1 MAESQGRK
9 EGRSTRSKRGSS
21 KARSARSPN
30 GDEAAGRDRDGA
42 AAGLEPGGE
51 MPTARMEG
59 DAPSGAEEGAG
70 GMPGS
75 DAMSEQAEPPQGEK
89 GEMYSGQSGTQMPGS
104 GAGGGSGGDDGRQRV
119 LVELRVPRGAGEQFA
134 LEKAAGPDLPELE
147 ADTSYAPVPISAQ
160 DEDDVAASGEA
171 AEEVVVVRGTIDAAQ
186 REQLEGR
193 PEVVRVLT
201 DVEIAPFEVV
211 EVEREAVEEEVAAAP
226 IACPIPPCDCQ
237 PAVAK
242 GTIGQVANYLGV
254 DQIWTAGSRGDGVV
268 VAVVD
273 GGITA
278 AGRPV
283 KSGETARRIQRVVM
297 GWPTADWGTEASA
310 WGEHGNMCSTDVLGM
325 APNAQIADIRIAG
338 AGIAPTISNALAGFQ
353 WALNQYRSTGQPKV
367 ISNSWGI
374 FQRAWDPVYASDPTH
389 PFTRKVVEAIA
400 EGMIVLFAA
409 GNCGGTCPDG
419 RCASDVGPGT
429 SIWGANGHPRS
440 ITVGAVNRLE
450 QYIGYS
456 SQGPAALDP
465 RKPDFCS
472 ISHFQGYFGS
482 DSGTSAATP
491 VAAGVAALMKQ
502 ARPSLTQAEAKAAL
516 MGTAKD
522 IGAAGWD
529 QFSGAGIIRAKAA
542 YDRVAAPPAWRPWTS
557 LGGVCLRGSGAAS
570 WAADRLDAFVI
581 GTDSAMWHKYWDGG
595 AWHGW
600 YSQGG
605 VCLSAPAAVSW
616 SPDRIDTFVIGTDH
630 AMWHKYWDGGAWQ
643 GWFSQGGVCFQGVAA
658 ASWAPNR
665 LDAFVIGSDSAVWH
679 KSWTGSAWTG
689 WTSLGGVCMSAP
701 AAVSWGPNRI
711 DLFVIGTD
719 RAVWHKSWTGSA
731 WTGWTSLGGV
741 CDFGVAAASWAS
753 NRLDVFVVGTDSALF
768 HKAWDG
774 VSWSGWNRL
783 GGVCVS
789 QPSAVSWSPNRI
801 DAFVIGTD
809 SALWQRTWS

>member
-1 MAESQGRK
+1 MD
-9 EGRSTRSKRGSS
+9 STQMHEDLKPDKTRGSGPVADDS
-21 KARSARSPN
+21 GSDMP
-30 GDEAAGRDRDGA
+30 AATMQSEGA
-42 AAGLEPGGE
+42 VGGPE
-51 MPTARMEG
+51 
-59 DAPSGAEEGAG
+59 AG
-70 GMPGS
+70 GMPGAES
-75 DAMSEQAEPPQGEK
+75 MSETGEGSQGTMYAGQAG
-89 GEMYSGQSGTQMPGS
+89 GDMPGATS
-104 GAGGGSGGDDGRQRV
+104 GAGGAGGTDGGGRQRV
-119 LVELRVPRGAGEQFA
+119 LVELRVPRGAGAQFA
-134 LEKAAGPDLPELE
+134 LDKAAGPDLPELE
-147 ADTSYAPVPISAQ
+147 ADTSYPPIPLPAPEEESALAADSS
-160 DEDDVAASGEA
+160 DEI
-171 AEEVVVVRGTIDAAQ
+171 VVVRGTIDPSQ
-186 REQLEGR
+186 LEQLERR
-193 PEVVRVLT
+193 PEVARVLL
-201 DVEIAPFEVV
+201 DVEVQPFSVV
-211 EVEREAVEEEVAAAP
+211 ELEREREVELEEVEAAP
-226 IACPIPPCDCQ
+226 IPCPIAPCDCQ

-242 GTIGQVANYLGV
+242 GTIAEVARYLGV
-254 DQIWTAGSRGDGVV
+254 DQIWAAGRRGDGVV

-278 AGRPV
+278 YGRPV
-283 KSGETARRIQRVVM
+283 KSGETARRIPRVVM

-338 AGIAPTISNALAGFQ
+338 VGIPGTISNALAGLQ

-367 ISNSWGI
+367 VTNSWGI
-374 FQRAWDPVYASDPTH
+374 FQRAWDPVYAADATH
-389 PFTRKVVEAIA
+389 PFTRKVVEAIG

-419 RCASDVGPGT
+419 RCGSDVGPGT
-429 SIWGANGHPRS
+429 SIWGANGHPKS

-491 VAAGVAALMKQ
+491 IAAGVVALMKQ
-502 ARPSLTQAEAKAAL
+502 ARPSLTQGEAKAAL
-516 MGTAKD
+516 MGTARD
-522 IGAAGWD
+522 IGPAGWD
-529 QFSGAGIIRAKAA
+529 QFSGAGIIRAKPAF
-542 YDRVAAPPAWRPWTS
+542 DRVAVPPAWRPWTS
-557 LGGVCLRGSGAAS
+557 LGGVCLRGSAATS

-581 GTDSAMWHKYWDGG
+581 GTDSALWHKYWDGN
-595 AWHGW
+595 AW
-600 YSQGG
+600 
-605 VCLSAPAAVSW
+605 
-616 SPDRIDTFVIGTDH
+616 R
-630 AMWHKYWDGGAWQ
+630 
-643 GWFSQGGVCFQGVAA
+643 GWFSQGGVCFQGAAA

-665 LDAFVIGSDSAVWH
+665 LDTFVIGSDSAVWH
-679 KSWTGSAWTG
+679 KAWTGAAWTG
-689 WTSLGGVCMSAP
+689 WSSLGGVCMSAP

-719 RAVWHKSWTGSA
+719 RALWHRAWTGAA

-753 NRLDVFVVGTDSALF
+753 NRLDVFVIGTDSALW

-774 VSWSGWNRL
+774 AAWSGWDSL
-783 GGVCVS
+783 GGGCVS

-801 DAFVIGTD
+801 DAFVIGTN